1 MKVVMEVPLTLDP
14 GRVQYNSSR
23 RMNEADERHTPRQS
37 TYPAASLRLGIAWIT
52 HTPRGVHRLHQTLVG
67 LERLMTWG
75 PVLASLC
82 VNALL
87 RLFLSSEAWSR
98 RGAPCPASRFAWDAA
113 CWGVD

>member
-37 TYPAASLRLGIAWIT
+37 TYPAASLKLGIAWIT

-67 LERLMTWG
+67 LENDTLSDLGVNRVGQVMAVLGLDSPAPDTLARRDHRSWG
-75 PVLASLC
+75 P
-82 VNALL
+82 
-87 RLFLSSEAWSR
+87 
-98 RGAPCPASRFAWDAA
+98 P
-113 CWGVD
+113 